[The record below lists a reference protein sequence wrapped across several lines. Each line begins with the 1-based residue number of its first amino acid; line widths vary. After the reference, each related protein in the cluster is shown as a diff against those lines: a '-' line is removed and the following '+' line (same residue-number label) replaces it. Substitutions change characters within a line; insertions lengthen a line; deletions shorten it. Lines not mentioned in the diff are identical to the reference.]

1 MRPTITGGFK
11 SGSKPKRLSLFPPS
25 RPFSDSKPY
34 GIREV
39 KVVESERVTTNSS
52 LVVVVDVVV
61 DLVVVVVVDEVV
73 DLVVVVVVDVVV
85 VLVVVCVVVLPELK
99 VVVVLL
105 VVEEVAEVL
114 ERACGRRLAW

>member
-1 MRPTITGGFK
+1 MRATITGGFK
-11 SGSKPKRLSLFPPS
+11 SGSKLKRLSSFPPS
-25 RPFSDSKPY
+25 RSVSDSQTY

-39 KVVESERVTTNSS
+39 KVVEPERVTTNSS

-61 DLVVVVVVDEVV
+61 DLVV
-73 DLVVVVVVDVVV
+73 VVVVVVDVVV

-99 VVVVLL
+99 VVVVPL
-105 VVEEVAEVL
+105 VVAEVAEVL

>member
-1 MRPTITGGFK
+1 MGGFK
-11 SGSKPKRLSLFPPS
+11 SGNKPKRLSSFPPS
-25 RPFSDSKPY
+25 RSVSDSQTY

-61 DLVVVVVVDEVV
+61 G
-73 DLVVVVVVDVVV
+73 LVVVVVVDVVV

-99 VVVVLL
+99 VVVVPL
-105 VVEEVAEVL
+105 VVAEVAEVL